1 MKIVPR
7 CRECER
13 HYLRGLYG
21 YRKQMRHCCF
31 ASGGQSMTV
40 REYRTSPAW
49 CPRRL
54 SQVPGEKTK

>member
-13 HYLRGLYG
+13 HFISRFDWQ
-21 YRKQMRHCCF
+21 RKQMLHLCGVFGR
-31 ASGGQSMTV
+31 SMTV
-40 REYRTSPAW
+40 RDYRVSPAW